1 MKILVMNNDLTER
14 SVIQQVLQR
23 NGHEVVSAENSQ
35 AAWTLLQEGKIRF
48 VIADRT
54 TTDVDEKH
62 FVEHV
67 HSSKFPAHIYIL
79 LISTKVYDQEMAR
92 GAADDYIFKPVSP
105 ADLKSRVIVG
115 ERILALADNLLQA
128 KGQLESMSIVD
139 PVTNFLNQRAFLSSA
154 YAELERARRNQ
165 APLSVFVLHINN
177 LKNLN
182 TPQNVMISDDVLRVI
197 AQVIREKC
205 RPYDCIG
212 RWDGEEFAAAFAGV
226 IGSDAEK
233 IAERVINGI
242 RSMRITA
249 TNDGPP
255 INVELSAGV
264 AAAARIS
271 AATEVEPLIDQ
282 ARQSMLRAKEAGGNQ
297 VYLAYI

>member
-23 NGHEVVSAENSQ
+23 NGHEVITAENSQ
-35 AAWTLLQEGKIRF
+35 SALTRLLEEKIRF

-62 FVEHV
+62 FMEHV
-67 HSSKFPAHIYIL
+67 HSSNFSAHIYVL
-79 LISTKVYDQEMAR
+79 LISTKVYDQDMAR
-92 GAADDYIFKPVSP
+92 GVADDYIFKPVSP

-115 ERILALADNLLQA
+115 ERILGLGDNLLHA

-139 PVTNFLNQRAFLSSA
+139 PITNFMNQRGFLSAA
-154 YAELERARRNQ
+154 YNELERARRNQ
-165 APLSVFVLHINN
+165 SPLSAFILKIVN
-177 LKNLN
+177 LKTLSAANNKAFSDDILR
-182 TPQNVMISDDVLRVI
+182 MIS
-197 AQVIREKC
+197 QVIRERC

-212 RWDGEEFAAAFAGV
+212 RWSEDEFAAAFAGV

-242 RSMRITA
+242 RSLRITA
-249 TNDGPP
+249 ADDSSLLN
-255 INVELSAGV
+255 IELSAGV
-264 AAAARIS
+264 AAASRIS
-271 AATEVEPLIDQ
+271 AATEVEPLLKQ
-282 ARQSMLRAKEAGGNQ
+282 AQQSMLRAREAGGNQ
-297 VYLAYI
+297 VYLAYV